1 MCLYINTNHHQKKSG
16 YYSAKVADRPLV
28 VKKIVH
34 NIDGQY
40 FSPYQEVSISTN
52 IIYEEPKFH
61 SKVTSCLVEYG
72 HHSFRTKITPP
83 ILKNMGRYSLTTENC
98 KTIYGVIPVGA
109 EYFIGD
115 RHDIVSNKIT
125 YYNTLEEIRQAY
137 GCKEL
142 ASPIHRRDL

>member
-1 MCLYINTNHHQKKSG
+1 MCLYINTNLHQKKSG

-40 FSPYQEVSISTN
+40 LSPYQDVSISTN
-52 IIYEEPKFH
+52 IIYEEPKFR
-61 SKVTSCLVEYG
+61 SKVTNKVVEYG
-72 HHSFRTKITPP
+72 HHSFHTEITTP
-83 ILKNMGRYSLTTENC
+83 ILKNMARFRLLTKNC

-109 EYFIGD
+109 KYFIGD

-125 YYNTLEEIRQAY
+125 YYNTLEEIRLLQY
-137 GCKEL
+137 PRGNSTSIWL
-142 ASPIHRRDL
+142 